1 MLLMNQMAMNILAN
15 LMTGHHD
22 VCTVVSLHFFYK
34 VLAGKVLMNCALFV
48 ENFPPPIF
56 SHPWYI
62 ND

>member
-22 VCTVVSLHFFYK
+22 VRSFIAFFLQ
-34 VLAGKVLMNCALFV
+34 VLAGKVLVNCALFV